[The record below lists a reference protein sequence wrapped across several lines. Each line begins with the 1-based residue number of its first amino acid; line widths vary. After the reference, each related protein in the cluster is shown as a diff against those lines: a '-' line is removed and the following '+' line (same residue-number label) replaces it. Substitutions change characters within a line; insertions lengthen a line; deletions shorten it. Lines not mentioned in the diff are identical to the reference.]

1 MKNILIVWVSELI
14 EERGGVQRVT
24 SLLLNQFIQR
34 KYTCFYIIIDENNSG
49 FYINNKKT
57 LENFVSIEFL
67 YNFIIDNNIDIIIDQ
82 NSVFSCDFVN
92 IIKSFRFYKKI
103 YYIAVFHNSPLL
115 YDKTFTRVFVKKKIF
130 DSHSLKEKLFWTLK
144 YAAYP
149 MWKYLVLKG
158 TANIYRT
165 NYEHS
170 DKCVVLSN
178 SDKPHLAKYLG
189 IDKADKCI
197 AIPNA
202 LSFDEAE
209 DDCIIQKKRKEVLI
223 VSRLYNPEKRLDLAL
238 KIWKIIEKKG
248 YTDWSLKIVG
258 EGPDEKHY
266 KFFVKKNNLKR
277 VVFEGRQ
284 SPLPYYKTASLFM
297 MTSAIEGWGLT
308 LTESMQTGTVPIAFD
323 SYPALQD
330 IITDGYDG
338 CVIKN
343 NDIEAYVEKMEW
355 LMTHE
360 HDRKQIALNGLKSS
374 QRFTID
380 KIMDQWVEMIESL

>member
-1 MKNILIVWVSELI
+1 MKNILVVWVGELI
-14 EERGGVQRVT
+14 AERGGVQRVT
-24 SLLLNQFIQR
+24 SLLLDQFAQR
-34 KYTCFYIIIDENNSG
+34 EYICYYIITNENYSG

-57 LENFVSIEFL
+57 PENFVSIEGL
-67 YNFIIDNNIDIIIDQ
+67 YNFITDNDIDVVIDQ
-82 NSVFSCDFVN
+82 NAVFSCDIAN
-92 IIKSFRFYKKI
+92 IIKGLSFSKKI
-103 YYIAVFHNSPLL
+103 YYISVFHNSPLL
-115 YDKTFTRVFVKKKIF
+115 YEKTFTRVFVKKKIF
-130 DSHSLKEKLFWTLK
+130 DAHSLKEKLFWTLK

-149 MWKYLVLKG
+149 IWKYLVLKG
-158 TANIYRT
+158 TANLYRT
-165 NYEHS
+165 NYEQS

-178 SDKPHLAKYLG
+178 ADKPHLAKYLG

-202 LSFDEAE
+202 LSFDETQ
-209 DDCIIQKKRKEVLI
+209 DDCIVHTKRKEVLI

-238 KIWKIIEKKG
+238 KIWKIIEEKG
-248 YTDWSLKIVG
+248 YTDWILKIVG

-266 KFFVKKNNLKR
+266 KFFVKKYNLKR

-308 LTESMQTGTVPIAFD
+308 LTESMQTATVPMAFD

-360 HDRKQIALNGLKSS
+360 DERKQIALNGLKSA

-380 KIMDQWVEMIESL
+380 KIMDKWVEMIESL